1 MSTPRDP
8 AIRVSMLPR
17 DTNALG
23 SIFGGYIVSL
33 IDLAASQHA
42 RTVAPRRYVTKVIRE
57 VEFLQPIFVGDIVS
71 LYATTLKVGNT
82 SVTVQ
87 VDVESTRGVD
97 CLQTIHVTTAEVVM
111 VAVDENIKPISVR
124 GS

>member
-1 MSTPRDP
+1 MTITRDP

-111 VAVDENIKPISVR
+111 VAVDENIKPIPIR
-124 GS
+124 